1 MPGTQM
7 VTLNIISSGGAY
19 QFESLAKKIY
29 IHKSEENY
37 IRNGSPLMT
46 VTWITPQVET
56 FANYYFAKKVDA
68 KIYRS
73 YFISFSSIGPII

>member
-1 MPGTQM
+1 M
-7 VTLNIISSGGAY
+7 VFSSGGAY

-46 VTWITPQVET
+46 VTWITPQVKT
-56 FANYYFAKKVDA
+56 FANYYCAKKVDA
-68 KIYRS
+68 KMNQS
-73 YFISFSSIGPII
+73 YFISLSATGPII